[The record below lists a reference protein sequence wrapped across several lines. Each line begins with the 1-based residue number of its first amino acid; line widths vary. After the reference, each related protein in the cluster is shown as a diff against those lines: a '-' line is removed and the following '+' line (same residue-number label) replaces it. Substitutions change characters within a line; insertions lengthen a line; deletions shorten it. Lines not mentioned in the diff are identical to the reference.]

1 MKKII
6 KGFIEEI
13 TAAAKAGDREAILTV
28 FYKEDGI
35 DMAFQHEKI
44 TWNEHQMLLNLINA
58 ILANIPEK

>member
-13 TAAAKAGDREAILTV
+13 TAAAKAGDRGAILTV

-44 TWNEHQMLLNLINA
+44 TWNEHQMLLNLIDA

>member
-6 KGFIEEI
+6 KNYIEEI
-13 TAAAKAGDREAILTV
+13 TAAAAAGDYQALLNV

-35 DMAFQHEKI
+35 DMAYQHEKI

-58 ILANIPEK
+58 ISKNLEQ

>member
-13 TAAAKAGDREAILTV
+13 TAAAKTGDREAILAV
-28 FYKEDGI
+28 FYNENGI
-35 DMAFQHEKI
+35 DMAYQHEKI
-44 TWNEHQMLLNLINA
+44 TWNEEEMLLNLING

>member
-13 TAAAKAGDREAILTV
+13 TAAAKKGSREEILNV
-28 FYKEDGI
+28 FYNENGI
-35 DMAFQHEKI
+35 DLAYQHEKI
-44 TWNEHQMLLNLINA
+44 TWNEHQMLLNLING

>member
-13 TAAAKAGDREAILTV
+13 TAAAKAGDQEALLTV
-28 FYKEDGI
+28 FYKADGI
-35 DMAFQHEKI
+35 DMAYQHEKI

-58 ILANIPEK
+58 ITYNMAH

>member
-13 TAAAKAGDREAILTV
+13 TAAAKAGDREAILAV
-28 FYKEDGI
+28 FYKEDGV
-35 DMAFQHEKI
+35 DMAYQREKI

-58 ILANIPEK
+58 ILVNIPEK